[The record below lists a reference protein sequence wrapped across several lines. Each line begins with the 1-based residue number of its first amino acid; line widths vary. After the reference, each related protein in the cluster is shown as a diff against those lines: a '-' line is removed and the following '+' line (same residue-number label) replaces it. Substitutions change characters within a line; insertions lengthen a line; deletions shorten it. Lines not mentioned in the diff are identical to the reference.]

1 MNLLDTV
8 RSQHSKQL
16 PFVVFCKPN
25 SDAIVGVFQRTDS
38 VFSWEDGT
46 ESGFA
51 FVSFD
56 GKQQYYFPVQ
66 ECNVM
71 VDKRHPSD
79 FYFNKEVSHSY
90 DENTKIAF
98 EQLVEKGVTAIRY
111 NHFQKVVLSR
121 KEQVELNDFDFE
133 MVFNQLVTAYPSAF
147 RYILYHPKIGLW
159 MGATPEQFIKISGN
173 ELQTVSLAGTQLF
186 DAEVIWGKK
195 ERHEQQLVTD
205 FISENLQQFSEQVTI
220 SEPKTIQAGNLA
232 HLQSDISAVIDK
244 KDVGHIINRLH
255 PTPAVCGLP
264 KESSQQFIVENEGYD
279 REFYAGF
286 LGELNIDFT
295 TYKTENSDLFVNLR
309 CMKVEGKQAHV
320 FVGCGITIDSQPEKE
335 FLETV
340 NKSVTIKKVLN
351 NGM

>member
-1 MNLLDTV
+1 MNLFDTV
-8 RSQHSKQL
+8 RSQQSKHL

-25 SDAIVGVFQRTDS
+25 SDAIVGVFQRSDS
-38 VFSWEDGT
+38 LFSWEDGT

-71 VDKRHPSD
+71 VDKRAPSD
-79 FYFNKEVSHSY
+79 FYFNKDVSHSY

-98 EQLVEKGVTAIRY
+98 EQLVEKGVTAIE
-111 NHFQKVVLSR
+111 NNQFQKVVLSR
-121 KEQVELNDFDFE
+121 KELVALHNFDLE
-133 MVFNQLVTAYPSAF
+133 AVFNQLVTAYPSAF
-147 RYILYHPKIGLW
+147 RYCLFHPKIGLW
-159 MGATPEQFIKISGN
+159 MGATPEQFIKIDEN
-173 ELQTVSLAGTQLF
+173 ELKTVSLAGTQLF
-186 DAEVIWGKK
+186 DSELEWGSK
-195 ERHEQQLVTD
+195 ERQEQQLVTD
-205 FISENLQQFSEQVTI
+205 FISENLQRFSEQVTI

-232 HLQSDISAVIDK
+232 HLKSDISAVIDSN
-244 KDVGHIINRLH
+244 DLGQIINRLH

-264 KESSQQFIVENEGYD
+264 KESAKHFIVENEGYD

-295 TYKTENSDLFVNLR
+295 TYKTGNSDLFVNLR
-309 CMKVEGKQAHV
+309 CMKVEEDVAHV

-340 NKSVTIKKVLN
+340 NKSATIKKVLN
-351 NGM
+351 NGL

>member
-1 MNLLDTV
+1 MNLSDTV
-8 RSQHSKQL
+8 RSQHAKQL

-25 SDAIVGVFQRTDS
+25 SDTIVGVFQRTDS

-56 GKQQYYFPVQ
+56 GHQKYYFPVQ

-71 VDKRHPSD
+71 VDKRSPSD
-79 FYFNKEVSHSY
+79 FYFAQEVALSY

-98 EQLVEKGVTAIRY
+98 EQLVEKGVTAIQ
-111 NHFQKVVLSR
+111 NNQFQKVVLSR
-121 KEQVELNDFDFE
+121 KEVIKLNHFDLQA
-133 MVFNQLVTAYPSAF
+133 VFIQLVNLYPSAF
-147 RYILYHPKIGLW
+147 RYCLYHPNIGLW
-159 MGATPEQFIKISGN
+159 LGATPEQFIKIEGN
-173 ELQTVSLAGTQLF
+173 ELKTVSLAGTQLF
-186 DAEVIWGKK
+186 DSELEWGTK
-195 ERHEQQLVTD
+195 ELQEQQLVTD
-205 FISENLQQFSEQVTI
+205 FISENLQGFSEKVTV
-220 SEPKTIQAGNLA
+220 SEPNTIQAGNLA
-232 HLQSDISAVIDK
+232 HLKSDISAIIDK
-244 KDVGHIINRLH
+244 KNLGQIINRLH

-264 KESSQQFIVENEGYD
+264 KESSQQFISENEGYD

-295 TYKTENSDLFVNLR
+295 SYKTENSDLFVNLR

-320 FVGCGITIDSQPEKE
+320 FMGCGITNDSQPEKE

-340 NKSVTIKKVLN
+340 NKSTTIKKVLN